1 MLLGHRLTRLFFFIQ
16 HNNTL
21 SILNINKKKVEKC
34 VGLNLEYN
42 TVNFL
47 FMLVTLNMVEKNDV
61 NTCPKTF
68 EYAYSR
74 SSQMYGF

>member
-1 MLLGHRLTRLFFFIQ
+1 MLLGYRLARLFFFIQ
-16 HNNTL
+16 YNNTL
-21 SILNINKKKVEKC
+21 SILNINKKVEKC
-34 VGLNLEYN
+34 IGLNLEYN